1 MKHAYVCCH
10 LWNGSIKWHSPTWLS
25 PNKYMAC
32 NPAILFKKI
41 TQNETIIHQPKYFAM
56 KNVDLATKQ
65 EYISNVLLRKSQK
78 NRPAYPINW
87 QIVGGN
93 RTCSWC
99 VGWSSVQGR
108 FPGKYGRFGRLVS
121 RPKWTNRLFHT
132 TAVHR
137 WGLRMKT
144 GNLTGPRRC
153 QTKKKELRALLGGLG
168 PLSWFDQI

>member
-25 PNKYMAC
+25 LNKYMAC

-65 EYISNVLLRKSQK
+65 EYISNVKITKK

-99 VGWSSVQGR
+99 VGWSSMQGR
-108 FPGKYGRFGRLVS
+108 FPGKCGRFGRLVS
-121 RPKWTNRLFHT
+121 FPNEQIACFTWLQF
-132 TAVHR
+132 
-137 WGLRMKT
+137 T
-144 GNLTGPRRC
+144 GGGGGWRR
-153 QTKKKELRALLGGLG
+153 EISRVLGGVRQRKR
-168 PLSWFDQI
+168 SWEPY